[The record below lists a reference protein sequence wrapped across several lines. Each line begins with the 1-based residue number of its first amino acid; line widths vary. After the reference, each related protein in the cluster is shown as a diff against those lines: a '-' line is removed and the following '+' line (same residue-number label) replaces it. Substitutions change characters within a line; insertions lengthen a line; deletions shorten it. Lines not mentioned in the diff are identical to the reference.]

1 MRVWRIAT
9 QSQDCPADDLSG
21 NDARAGGA
29 RWNRP
34 GTPVVYCADT
44 PALACLEILVHLDS
58 AGLDARRCLVAIELP
73 EALWNARR
81 QLAADELPP
90 GWDAKGP
97 DTPTVEIGQQW
108 LESRSSAVMVVPS
121 AVVPESAVILLNPAH
136 PDAAQGR
143 AEVRRHWA
151 FDYRLL
157 CPVPG

>member
-9 QSQDCPADDLSG
+9 HSQDCPADDLSG
-21 NDARAGGA
+21 QDAARGGG
-29 RWNRP
+29 RWNPP
-34 GTPVVYCADT
+34 GAAVVYCADT
-44 PALACLEILVHLDS
+44 PALACLETLVHLDS
-58 AGLDARRCLVAIELP
+58 AGLNARRCLVAIDLP
-73 EALWNARR
+73 DALWNARR

-90 GWDAKGP
+90 GWDDK
-97 DTPTVEIGQQW
+97 TPGAPTADIGRQW
-108 LESRSSAVMVVPS
+108 LETRASAVMVTPS

-136 PDAAQGR
+136 PDAALAR